1 MSQLVE
7 VNTFQNV
14 GYKAVA
20 INIFIPELTQTSKKK
35 KSQQQ
40 DIAPAKS
47 LKLSDLELQELLG
60 PTWKSFR
67 QLTRISATLA
77 DVQHNFVMSTDIVQ
91 QYDLVAVQPTTDKTF
106 YQACTALNVDIITLD
121 VTEKLPFKLKRT
133 TINAAVQRGIKFE
146 FQYSP
151 AIRDSTLRKYFIAN
165 AQQFVFC
172 DKGKNIILTSGCE
185 KAMELRGPYDVANLG
200 SLLNLNAAQS
210 KAAVTLNCEAL
221 LKHSESRRL
230 NKSVSKVE
238 KLEEIPGN
246 ETWLLDKLRVHSS
259 LESVNGGS
267 RDIAGI
273 HGIDSSDEE
282 TSVDGPAA
290 KKIKLVQT

>member
-1 MSQLVE
+1 MSAPMDFNILTCE
-7 VNTFQNV
+7 RSTLKEKIKMAHRL

-77 DVQHNFVMSTDIVQ
+77 DVQHNFVM
-91 QYDLVAVQPTTDKTF
+91 
-106 YQACTALNVDIITLD
+106 QACTALNVDIITLD

-172 DKGKNIILTSGCE
+172 DIGKNIILTSGCE

-210 KAAVTLNCEAL
+210 KAAVTSNCEAL

>member
-1 MSQLVE
+1 MSAPMDFNIPTCERSTLKE
-7 VNTFQNV
+7 KIKMAHRL

-77 DVQHNFVMSTDIVQ
+77 DVQHNFVM
-91 QYDLVAVQPTTDKTF
+91 
-106 YQACTALNVDIITLD
+106 QACTALNVDIITLD